1 MNRIAGALLL
11 LFAAGSAQAASW
23 LPIPEALAT
32 AHESGKLIVLYLSDG
47 VKEHDDWVK
56 EWSEREGSTVAG
68 DVVLARGTS
77 ATKALLDI
85 PPLRRYYF
93 RTIRDNRVVVRPAF
107 IVILGPDGD
116 TIFSPASAFHDL
128 VEFTALV
135 KALSSQ
141 QPSFLLCATFLREG
155 KVTESIVAK
164 GQGLLGAS
172 QLEVAG
178 ESFGGGGKRAREE
191 HDDLLEQVA
200 RLGHARVDVEQWQA
214 TSQIYAPRGHT
225 QAEDQQMP
233 GTSELHILD
242 PITAHPASD
251 SIAAQAWYLTGVVR
265 MLMREGKSAGDAYK
279 SAYRLAE
286 KPSPIAETVR
296 RQLDILGIAVPEE
309 AAPGAAGDVHLA
321 MPRREVMVGTIE
333 VVATAPGAAHVEF
346 LLDDARVTERTTAP
360 FSAPISLGTLPRAH
374 TIKVVAY
381 DGSGRRLGEDAATV
395 NDRVSSLSVHIVE
408 PRGETIESR
417 AVVVL
422 QARAT
427 GGLVLQSVDLYW
439 SEKKLATMTAPPF
452 RYQLT
457 LPAKNASGYLRAVAH
472 DANGGVAE
480 DAKLINAGGLS
491 ESARIDAVELY
502 AIVQDHSGHR
512 IEGLTAAD
520 FEVKEDGRPVKVELH
535 STSTDPITV
544 GIAVDTSG
552 SMRGSMAPVID

>member
-11 LFAAGSAQAASW
+11 LFAAGSARGATW
-23 LPIPEALAT
+23 LPIPEAMAT

-47 VKEHDDWVK
+47 VKDNDDWV
-56 EWSEREGSTVAG
+56 EDWREHAG
-68 DVVLARGTS
+68 ASMAADVL
-77 ATKALLDI
+77 
-85 PPLRRYYF
+85 
-93 RTIRDNRVVVRPAF
+93 
-107 IVILGPDGD
+107 
-116 TIFSPASAFHDL
+116 
-128 VEFTALV
+128 
-135 KALSSQ
+135 LSSV
-141 QPSFLLCATFLREG
+141 TFLREG

-172 QLEVAG
+172 QLKVAG
-178 ESFGGGGKRAREE
+178 ETFAAGAKRARQE

-233 GTSELHILD
+233 GTSVLHILD

-346 LLDDARVTERTTAP
+346 LLDA
-360 FSAPISLGTLPRAH
+360 
-374 TIKVVAY
+374 
-381 DGSGRRLGEDAATV
+381 
-395 NDRVSSLSVHIVE
+395 
-408 PRGETIESR
+408 
-417 AVVVL
+417 
-422 QARAT
+422 
-427 GGLVLQSVDLYW
+427 
-439 SEKKLATMTAPPF
+439 
-452 RYQLT
+452 
-457 LPAKNASGYLRAVAH
+457 
-472 DANGGVAE
+472 
-480 DAKLINAGGLS
+480 
-491 ESARIDAVELY
+491 
-502 AIVQDHSGHR
+502 
-512 IEGLTAAD
+512 
-520 FEVKEDGRPVKVELH
+520 
-535 STSTDPITV
+535 
-544 GIAVDTSG
+544 
-552 SMRGSMAPVID
+552 